1 MERVL
6 TPGETRAEAAAM
18 LLGRLEDL
26 VVAYASVS
34 ADERQDVL
42 SRDADRITGE
52 VARYL
57 QAARHQITA
66 SPHR

>member
-1 MERVL
+1 ML

-18 LLGRLEDL
+18 LLARLEDL
-26 VVAYASVS
+26 VVAYASLP
-34 ADERQDVL
+34 ADERVEVF

-66 SPHR
+66 SPRR